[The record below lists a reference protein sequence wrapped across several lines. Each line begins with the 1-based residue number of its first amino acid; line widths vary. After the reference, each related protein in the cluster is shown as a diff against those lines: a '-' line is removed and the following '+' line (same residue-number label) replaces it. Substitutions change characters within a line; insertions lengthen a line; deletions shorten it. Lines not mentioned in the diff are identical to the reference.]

1 MDLGSSL
8 ILGVRSMCR
17 GLGLG
22 STALLGCPGSV
33 DPRNETGGTLNEE
46 AAGLRSLLR

>member
-1 MDLGSSL
+1 MDHGSFL
-8 ILGVRSMCR
+8 ISGICNVCRELGV
-17 GLGLG
+17 G
-22 STALLGCPGSV
+22 STVLLGCPGSV